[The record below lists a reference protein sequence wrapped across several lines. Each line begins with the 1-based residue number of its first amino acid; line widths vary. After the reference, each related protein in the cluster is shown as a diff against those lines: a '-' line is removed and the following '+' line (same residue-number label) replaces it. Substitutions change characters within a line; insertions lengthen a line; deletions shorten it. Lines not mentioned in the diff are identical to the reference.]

1 MGTFI
6 RVKDDITGDE
16 YDIDPA
22 SLRGGMTV
30 LKDYPP
36 NTGDGAQPRPPKMHV
51 DKAGNRV
58 LLNPPPPEPEA
69 EATEPDEPETIAEP
83 AMPADKTEE

>member
-6 RVKDDITGDE
+6 RVKDNVTGDE

-30 LKDYPP
+30 LEHYPP
-36 NTGDGAQPRPPKMHV
+36 ITGEGAQPRPTKVNV
-51 DKAGNRV
+51 DKAGNRA
-58 LLNPPPPEPEA
+58 LLTQPEPESA
-69 EATEPDEPETIAEP
+69 SAPEPETEP
-83 AMPADKTEE
+83 KSSTPAKPADSTEE